1 VTIRRLVIAV
11 AFLGILFM
19 AVRPMI
25 DSDTWWH
32 LRTGEWIVEN
42 HALPRVDPFS
52 LTRNGEPWYY
62 PGWLSEILMVKVFG
76 WGGLPA
82 LNVLFTGIILL
93 SFVLIYSTMDGN
105 AFLLS
110 AVLVLAAGASE
121 IYWSARPQLFTF
133 LFGAAFYLVLRKFLW
148 GTKNALWLLPL
159 LMAVWVNVHPG
170 FAVGFILLLI
180 AVVGQGVYFLSRREF
195 RTREDGR
202 KLAWLAGIFP
212 ACLAAAAFN
221 PRGITVL
228 AYPFRTVSI
237 QFLQNYIQEW
247 QAPNFHNLDA
257 QLFLILL
264 FLAWTAIA
272 FSPRDVDM
280 RDFSFLVFIGYMGFL
295 AWRNTNLLS
304 IIAPAVIMQY
314 GNPIVE
320 KYLPGW
326 KVDHVVSRLQ
336 SAVHIILTTCL
347 TAGVLLVG
355 IASVS
360 PDSIQA
366 VVRRQISVNAVEY
379 LAAHPIQGNLLNSYN
394 FGSYLLWHL
403 PSVPVFVDG
412 RTDLYDDA
420 ILGQY
425 LTVVRAQAGWRD
437 VLEQWHIR
445 AVFLEPS
452 APILQIL
459 RTEGWTVYFEDPQA
473 VILLH
478 PDS

>member
-326 KVDHVVSRLQ
+326 NVDHVVSRLQ

>member
-1 VTIRRLVIAV
+1 
-11 AFLGILFM
+11 
-19 AVRPMI
+19 
-25 DSDTWWH
+25 
-32 LRTGEWIVEN
+32 
-42 HALPRVDPFS
+42 
-52 LTRNGEPWYY
+52 
-62 PGWLSEILMVKVFG
+62 
-76 WGGLPA
+76 
-82 LNVLFTGIILL
+82 
-93 SFVLIYSTMDGN
+93 
-105 AFLLS
+105 
-110 AVLVLAAGASE
+110 
-121 IYWSARPQLFTF
+121 
-133 LFGAAFYLVLRKFLW
+133 
-148 GTKNALWLLPL
+148 
-159 LMAVWVNVHPG
+159 
-170 FAVGFILLLI
+170 
-180 AVVGQGVYFLSRREF
+180 VYFLSRREF

-326 KVDHVVSRLQ
+326 NVDHVVSRLQ